1 MSSDLR
7 VGRQELTTSTSE
19 ARGGVLRFAQLL
31 RNTFVLRHWKR
42 PLKWAFYTDEDLKW
56 DNPPSADCLSIHL
69 SVTLP
74 LNL

>member
-1 MSSDLR
+1 MY
-7 VGRQELTTSTSE
+7 Q
-19 ARGGVLRFAQLL
+19 Q
-31 RNTFVLRHWKR
+31 KR

-69 SVTLP
+69 AQLTFGLSVTLP